1 MAQCATRWKGWC
13 WPLDSIFLPSEDLRE
28 PQTFYLATV
37 GSYTTAGATLIFDG
51 QTTATTKRYK
61 RLASYTPAAGDRVL
75 VAKISGSYVILGK
88 ITY

>member
-1 MAQCATRWKGWC
+1 MLLSDFAFTAPMKRTEAWQ
-13 WPLDSIFLPSEDLRE
+13 PL
-28 PQTFYLATV
+28 YLATV
-37 GSYTTAGATLIFDG
+37 GSYTTAGVALIFDG

>member
-1 MAQCATRWKGWC
+1 MSDFAFTAPMKRTASWQ
-13 WPLDSIFLPSEDLRE
+13 PL
-28 PQTFYLATV
+28 YLATV
-37 GSYTTAGATLIFDG
+37 GSYTAGAGATLIFDG

>member
-1 MAQCATRWKGWC
+1 MKRTAAGQ
-13 WPLDSIFLPSEDLRE
+13 PL
-28 PQTFYLATV
+28 YLATV